1 MNKQKIIIGVVVII
15 LIALGGY
22 MYLSGGMG
30 KTEKST
36 STLVSSNTGDNPV
49 ALGDSKVNSIAT
61 TTAAQGEIAQ
71 LLKSVNQIKL
81 DTRILQDP
89 AFLALV
95 DTTLSLPDTV
105 VSGRVNPFARSGTLD
120 AAAPV
125 VSQMNTETSVETT
138 TSSPEASVTTTQ
150 NSVTTST
157 KPKTR

>member
-1 MNKQKIIIGVVVII
+1 MNKQKIIIGIIVII
-15 LIALGGY
+15 LIGLGGY
-22 MYLSGGMG
+22 MYLSGGIR

-49 ALGDSKVNSIAT
+49 ALGDSKVNSIA

-105 VSGRVNPFARSGTLD
+105 VSGRINPFARSGTLD

-125 VSQMNTETSVETT
+125 VSQMNTETLVETT
-138 TSSPEASVTTTQ
+138 TSSSSEVSATTTQ
-150 NSVTTST
+150 NTVPTST

>member
-1 MNKQKIIIGVVVII
+1 MNKQKIIIGIIVII
-15 LIALGGY
+15 LIGLGGY
-22 MYLSGGMG
+22 MYLSGGMRE
-30 KTEKST
+30 TEKST

-105 VSGRVNPFARSGTLD
+105 VSGRINPFARSGTLD

-125 VSQMNTETSVETT
+125 VSQMNTETLVETT
-138 TSSPEASVTTTQ
+138 TSSSSEVSATTTQ
-150 NSVTTST
+150 NTVPVST
-157 KPKTR
+157 KLKR